1 MPNVP
6 TLSWPTRAQDEA
18 LAQGPSPVLQRKEG
32 DALALHVSHWL
43 FLSELGK
50 VYGPSIEQAS
60 GGEQLLPF
68 VWAAVVNW
76 GKTIAPL
83 SLHGA
88 KNAFGCS

>member
-1 MPNVP
+1 MGTSLGITVFP
-6 TLSWPTRAQDEA
+6 TPEPSALKTRQVKST
-18 LAQGPSPVLQRKEG
+18 G
-32 DALALHVSHWL
+32 SHWL

-88 KNAFGCS
+88 KNASGCS